1 MLEVDGYAAENHRW
15 PNIGSET
22 CGVSIDDQQ
31 SWYDYPVMILDDVL
45 VIQSCDTNGVIG
57 ATSPRASTDAALIF
71 RILTE
76 LFSIQSYN
84 PSDQI
89 ITFRDVNERR
99 INTTRKRRRPRRCI
113 CSSGNSGDSGTGHY
127 LLAIGYAHQLGAGPV
142 RFFVP

>member
-1 MLEVDGYAAENHRW
+1 MARGESQALPVVVSDARTVEPGSLLEVDGYGAGNYRW

-45 VIQSCDTNGVIG
+45 VIQPCDTNGVIG
-57 ATSPRASTDAALIF
+57 ATSPRASTDAASIF

-84 PSDQI
+84 PSD
-89 ITFRDVNERR
+89 
-99 INTTRKRRRPRRCI
+99 
-113 CSSGNSGDSGTGHY
+113 
-127 LLAIGYAHQLGAGPV
+127 
-142 RFFVP
+142 